1 MLSSHLIYIKGWGPG
16 PSGMRNFIPVR
27 YGTVFLQNPGIP
39 VFFGTVLALYFH
51 PGIFGNCSVFFG
63 ISLLVQLV
71 INLEIFHNCLG
82 FCVNV

>member
-1 MLSSHLIYIKGWGPG
+1 MLQAG

-51 PGIFGNCSVFFG
+51 LRIFWELF
-63 ISLLVQLV
+63 
-71 INLEIFHNCLG
+71 EIFVFLYSLPRIFCHHNKHYHQWGKVTQMQLM
-82 FCVNV
+82 